1 MPATRAE
8 SSRRRCRATGIA
20 LTAIL
25 MVLAVPACGQR
36 PDGAVST
43 VIMNAVVIDGTGA
56 PPRRAAV
63 RIEADRITEVGEISP
78 SYKDALVD
86 ADGLTLAPG
95 FIDTHSHA
103 DGDIFEHRDA
113 LAAVSQGIT
122 TVIVGQDGGSPRPL
136 SSFFSKLKET
146 PAAINVASYAG
157 HGTIRREVLGRDYR
171 REATP
176 EEIERMREL
185 LREEMEAGALGLA
198 TGLEYEPGIH
208 STTEEV
214 LELAREAASFGG
226 RYISH
231 VRSEDRW
238 FWDAVKEI
246 ITIGREARLPVQ
258 ISHIKLA
265 MRENLGQVARL
276 VGILDEARAAG
287 VDVTADIYP
296 YTYWHSSLTVLI
308 PDRDYENRE
317 TATFA
322 LSEITTPEGA
332 WLGEFRPNPDYI
344 GKSIAEIAQIRG
356 TDPVTTFMDLIREAE
371 EYRERTGEEDVEG
384 VIAKSMDEADIEQ
397 LMNWPHTNLCTDG
410 ALDGSHPR
418 GFGSYPRVLGHY
430 VRERRVMDLATAIH
444 KSSGLAA
451 DHMGFTERGVI
462 RPGMY
467 ADLVLF
473 DPGTVIDRATPE
485 EPHAPS
491 VGIQRV
497 WVNGEAVY
505 EDGRTTENRPGRVL
519 RRSL

>member
-1 MPATRAE
+1 MRAE
-8 SSRRRCRATGIA
+8 PIRRHAAAIA
-20 LTAIL
+20 LPAIL
-25 MVLAVPACGQR
+25 TILAMTGCGGR
-36 PDGAVST
+36 PDGAMST

-63 RIEADRITEVGEISP
+63 RFEGSRITDVGEISP
-78 SYKDALVD
+78 SYRDTLVD
-86 ADGLTLAPG
+86 AGGLALAPG

-103 DGDIFEHRDA
+103 DDDIFDHPDA

-122 TVIVGQDGGSPRPL
+122 TVVVGQDGGSERPL
-136 SSFFSKLKET
+136 SSFFSKLEGA

-157 HGTIRREVLGRDYR
+157 HGSLRREVLGDDFR
-171 REATP
+171 REATS
-176 EEIERMREL
+176 EEIEKMRQL
-185 LREEMEAGALGLA
+185 LREDMEAGALGFA
-198 TGLEYEPGIH
+198 TGLEYDPGIY
-208 STTEEV
+208 SATEEV
-214 LELAREAASFGG
+214 VALAREAAALGG

-265 MRENLGQVARL
+265 LRANLGRVDRL
-276 VGILDEARAAG
+276 IGMLEEARAEG

-296 YTYWHSSLTVLI
+296 YTYWHSSLTVLF
-308 PDRDYENRE
+308 PDRNFENRE
-317 TATFA
+317 TAAFA

-332 WLGEFRPNPDYI
+332 YLGDFQPNPTYI

-356 TDPVTTFMDLIREAE
+356 TDPTTALIDLIREAE
-371 EYRERTGEEDVEG
+371 EFRKKSGEEEVESLIATSMEEADVER
-384 VIAKSMDEADIEQ
+384 
-397 LMNWPHTNLCTDG
+397 LMSWPHTNMCTDG
-410 ALDGSHPR
+410 ELDGAHPR
-418 GFGSYPRVLGHY
+418 GYGSYPRFLGHY

-462 RPGMY
+462 RPGMS

-473 DPGTVIDRATPE
+473 DPARVLDRATPE
-485 EPHAPS
+485 EPHALS
-491 VGIQRV
+491 VGIQKV
-497 WVNGEAVY
+497 WVNGEPVY
-505 EDGRTTENRPGRVL
+505 EDGQVTENRPGRVI
-519 RRSL
+519 RRLSAKGSV